1 MGLSNFL
8 NRQEKHIDFSE
19 LNVQLLTT
27 LSDEM
32 GETLIKAGFGFWVD
46 YLSQIRLAA
55 DTQNE
60 EEFKRLIIS
69 NELFGGAGAIWE
81 IWIEDGQLRAEFN
94 KQFCD
99 YVDLLKTMGIKN
111 ERINQVRSTFDKY

>member
-1 MGLSNFL
+1 MGLLDFIT
-8 NRQEKHIDFSE
+8 RRKKTIDFSE
-19 LNVQLLTT
+19 VNVQVLTK

-32 GETLIKAGFGFWVD
+32 GDTLIKAGFGFWVD

-55 DTQNE
+55 DKRNE
-60 EEFKRLIIS
+60 EEFKKLIIS

-81 IWIEDGQLRAEFN
+81 VWIEDRQLRAKFN

-99 YVDLLKTMGIKN
+99 YIDLLKSMGIEN
-111 ERINQVRSTFDKY
+111 GRVNQIRSSFDKY